1 MRGAQD
7 RNEKR
12 TRDCCLQCPLF
23 FEDHHRHI
31 QLFFSTK
38 HRSSNWFPKVNT
50 VTKPDDFR
58 LPCMEDCIDQ
68 VGQAKYTTKFNLPVS
83 GLMSLSVLWWL
94 NLTYMRLLTRIDP
107 QFGQSQKVQ
116 HLSFHAALWNVEDQ
130 IKSRRGI
137 KLSRTNSLKLQ
148 ENKTSKPGEI
158 QIPTGVKRVWHR
170 REGEH
175 TLYCRWR
182 DSETQV

>member
-1 MRGAQD
+1 MKKEQETAA
-7 RNEKR
+7 
-12 TRDCCLQCPLF
+12 CSVLF
-23 FEDHHRHI
+23 CSRIIAGIYNCSFPP
-31 QLFFSTK
+31 Q

-50 VTKPDDFR
+50 ATKPDDFR

-68 VGQAKYTTKFNLPVS
+68 VGQAKYTTQFNLPVS

-148 ENKTSKPGEI
+148 EKKHQNQERTS
-158 QIPTGVKRVWHR
+158 
-170 REGEH
+170 
-175 TLYCRWR
+175 
-182 DSETQV
+182 